1 MRRSAAVLAAAL
13 VLAACGR
20 DPAPVPVDDWP
31 TYHRDNAR
39 TGIGP
44 SAPPAT
50 RLAKA
55 WEARL
60 DGAVYGQPLV
70 IGTRVLAATEN
81 DTVYALDAR
90 SGAVLWSAHVGTP
103 VPGSAL
109 SCGNIDPLGIT
120 GTMAYDAQTKLAFA
134 VAETT
139 GGAHTLIGVDVGSGE
154 VRLRRAVEPPH
165 GDRLAH
171 QQRAGLTVY
180 AGRVYIA
187 YGGHAGDCG
196 KYVGSVVSAPTS
208 GGGELQTYAVPTPRE
223 GGIWSPAGGVVIGQQ
238 LYYAV
243 GNGESTSS
251 TTGFDGSD
259 TVIALDHSLRRTGY
273 FAPDTWAEDNA
284 GDLDLGSMTPALV
297 SGPGGDR
304 IFIAG
309 KRGVG
314 YLLDPANLG
323 GIGGQLAKREVCAPF
338 GGAAVSGTTLFLP
351 CDDGVRAVTV
361 DTASDRIT
369 VGWHG
374 PDGATGSPVL
384 AGGSL
389 WVVDVDA
396 GVLHLLDPA
405 NGHERARLNIGR
417 APHFASPTVAR
428 GHGYVGTL
436 TGVVAVGY

>member
-1 MRRSAAVLAAAL
+1 MRRCVAVLAAAL
-13 VLAACGR
+13 VLAACGG
-20 DPAPVPVDDWP
+20 DPAPVPADDGNWP

-39 TGIGP
+39 TGNGP

-109 SCGNIDPLGIT
+109 PCGDIDPLGIT
-120 GTMAYDAQTKLAFA
+120 GTMAYDARTKLVFA
-134 VAETT
+134 VAEST
-139 GGAHTLIGVDVGSGE
+139 GGAHTLVGVDVDSGE
-154 VRLRRAVEPPH
+154 VRLRRAVEPPL

-171 QQRAGLTVY
+171 QQRAALTVW

-187 YGGHAGDCG
+187 YGGLAGDCA
-196 KYVGSVVSAPTS
+196 KYIGSVVSAPTS
-208 GGGELQTYAVPTPRE
+208 GDGELQSYAVPTSRR
-223 GGIWSPAGGVVIGQQ
+223 GGIWSPGGGAVIGQR

-243 GNGESTSS
+243 GNGAS

-259 TVIALDHSLRRTGY
+259 TVIALDRSLRRTGY

-297 SGPGGDR
+297 PGPGGDK

-314 YLLDPANLG
+314 YVLDPADLG
-323 GIGGQLAKREVCAPF
+323 GIGGQRAKREVCAAF
-338 GGAAVSGTTLFLP
+338 GGAAVAGTTLFVP

-361 DTASDRIT
+361 DTASGRIT

-374 PDGATGSPVL
+374 PDGTTGSPVL
-384 AGGSL
+384 AGGSV
-389 WVVDVDA
+389 WVVDVGA

-405 NGHERARLNIGR
+405 DGHERPRLDIGR

-436 TGVVAVGY
+436 TGVVAVEY